1 MSTADRIE
9 SENTKRHRIIVE
21 QRQQRLENWKL
32 WIGAGSAL
40 IAGGFAAAMYL
51 RQFAMTADVKGLA
64 KELESHRL
72 EEAARMSAVEAL
84 QRNIEEDYHWQR
96 AQLAAVAE
104 RVGAERVAPPDHALS
119 PKEKTK

>member
-1 MSTADRIE
+1 MSTVDRIE
-9 SENTKRHRIIVE
+9 SENTKRHRIVVE

-51 RQFAMTADVKGLA
+51 RQFAMAGDVKALA
-64 KELESHRL
+64 KELEAHRL
-72 EEAARMSAVEAL
+72 EEAAKMAAVEAL

-104 RVGAERVAPPDHALS
+104 RVGAERVAPPDHALP
-119 PKEKTK
+119 PKDTTK